1 MSNAL
6 AIAGVTRTLR
16 LLLDAV
22 ATADYSGLPDDTRP
36 TAEIRVTTLPLD
48 SVRGDDGDTA
58 RNQLNLFLY
67 HTEVN
72 ASWRNQ
78 RVPGRVR
85 PGETGPPPLALN
97 LYYLLTAYGQDDSE
111 LIAHVLL
118 GTAMRLLHDHPLLGR
133 EEIRTALSMSDLA
146 DQMERVRLTLQPISL
161 DEVSKL
167 WTGFQ
172 SEYRLSVA
180 YQVSLVLIESH
191 RESVAPLPVLRRGE
205 ADRGPVA
212 VAAPGASLQAVTGF
226 EDPTLAVQL
235 DAGKPSAELGDVL
248 VLSGRHLDTAPLT
261 ARFRH
266 PRLAAPIERPV
277 EPGPTAT
284 EVRVALPGAGDAGVP
299 EAWPPGFYTVEL
311 IQQPPGLPQWTTNRI
326 PFALSP
332 TLDSLTPTTQAVG
345 AQPFDLTLTGR
356 PQIRDDQSVSVLFGA
371 RELVPSSVSTPAA
384 DSDAATTVVVPVDGV
399 DAGTYVVRL
408 RVDGADS
415 VPIDVAAT
423 PPEFDTD
430 QIVTMTP

>member
-22 ATADYSGLPDDTRP
+22 ASADYSGLPNDTRP

-78 RVPGRVR
+78 PVPGRVR

-111 LIAHVLL
+111 LVAHVLL

-133 EEIRTALSMSDLA
+133 EEIRTALAVSDLA
-146 DQMERVRLTLQPISL
+146 DQIERVRLTPQPITL
-161 DEVSKL
+161 DEASKM

-180 YQVSLVLIESH
+180 YQVSLVLLESH
-191 RESVAPLPVLRRGE
+191 RAPVAPLPVLRRGE

-212 VAAPGASLQAVTGF
+212 VAAPGASLERVAAVV
-226 EDPTLAVQL
+226 DPTLTDQPPT
-235 DAGKPSAELGDVL
+235 GKPGAELGDVL
-248 VLSGRHLDTAPLT
+248 VLAGQHLDTAPLT

-266 PRLAAPIERPV
+266 SRLEAPIERPV
-277 EPGPTAT
+277 TPSPTAT
-284 EVRVALPGAGDAGVP
+284 EVRVALPDAGEPGVSG
-299 EAWPPGFYTVEL
+299 AWPPGTYTIEL
-311 IQQPPGLPQWTTNRI
+311 VQQPPDLPPWTTNRV
-326 PFALSP
+326 PFILAPTVDTLSP
-332 TLDSLTPTTQAVG
+332 ATIAVG
-345 AQPFDLTLTGR
+345 SQPVDLTLTCR
-356 PQIRDDQSVSVLFGA
+356 PQIRGDQRVTVLFGS
-371 RELVPSSVSTPAA
+371 RELQPSATSSPA
-384 DSDAATTVVVPVDGV
+384 DPDAATTVTVPVDGAE
-399 DAGTYVVRL
+399 AGTYVVRL

-415 VPIDVAAT
+415 IPVDFAT
-423 PPEFDTD
+423 VPPEFDPS
-430 QIVTMTP
+430 QIVTITP

>member
-1 MSNAL
+1 
-6 AIAGVTRTLR
+6 
-16 LLLDAV
+16 
-22 ATADYSGLPDDTRP
+22 
-36 TAEIRVTTLPLD
+36 VTTLPLD

-78 RVPGRVR
+78 PVPGRVR

-146 DQMERVRLTLQPISL
+146 DQMERVRLTLQPITL

-191 RESVAPLPVLRRGE
+191 HASVAPLPVLRRGE

-212 VAAPGASLQAVTGF
+212 VAAPAAFLEEVTAVADPSLTDQ
-226 EDPTLAVQL
+226 PP
-235 DAGKPSAELGDVL
+235 AGKPAAELGDVL
-248 VLSGRHLDTAPLT
+248 VLAGRHLDTAPLT

-266 PRLAAPIERPV
+266 SRLDAPIERPV
-277 EPGPTAT
+277 APNPTAT
-284 EVRVALPGAGDAGVP
+284 EVQVPLPGPDEAGVP
-299 EAWPPGFYTVEL
+299 AAWPPGTYTVEL
-311 IQQPPGLPQWTTNRI
+311 IQQPPDRPSWTTNRV
-326 PFALSP
+326 PFVLAP
-332 TLDSLTPTTQAVG
+332 TIDSLAPATIAVG
-345 AQPFDLTLTGR
+345 SQPADLTIGCR
-356 PQIRDDQSVSVLFGA
+356 PQIRDDQQVSVLFGA
-371 RELVPSSVSTPAA
+371 RELEPSSISSPA
-384 DSDAATTVVVPVDGV
+384 DPDAATTITVPID
-399 DAGTYVVRL
+399 DAEAGTYVVRL
-408 RVDGADS
+408 RADGADS
-415 VPIDVAAT
+415 VPVDFST
-423 PPEFDTD
+423 QPPEFDPS
-430 QIVTMTP
+430 QIVTLTP